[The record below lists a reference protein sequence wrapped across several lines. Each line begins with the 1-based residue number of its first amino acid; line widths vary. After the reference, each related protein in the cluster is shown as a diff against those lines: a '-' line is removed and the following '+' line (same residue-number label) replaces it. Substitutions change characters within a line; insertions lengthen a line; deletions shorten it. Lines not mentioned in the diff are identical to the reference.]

1 MGSSSSKLDIVRQ
14 MQESTRMRTVHRAG
28 EGQLL
33 PRKSTELAFSAAK
46 FSVSG
51 NTSSG
56 PNRICERKPPCATRS
71 GRHAAMGPEWNSP
84 HRSHR
89 VSGEWGAGK
98 ANPYPNHS
106 QRPCGE
112 GDRRQC
118 RNVESHLVRIATER
132 SQ

>member
-14 MQESTRMRTVHRAG
+14 MQESTRVRTVHRAG
-28 EGQLL
+28 GGQLL
-33 PRKSTELAFSAAK
+33 PRKSTELAFSTAT
-46 FSVSG
+46 FSLAG

-56 PNRICERKPPCATRS
+56 PNRPCGRKGAWGARA
-71 GRHAAMGPEWNSP
+71 GRNAAMGPEWNSP

-89 VSGEWGAGK
+89 VSGEWRAGK

-112 GDRRQC
+112 G
-118 RNVESHLVRIATER
+118 
-132 SQ
+132 